1 MRRFKASSESLHHEN
16 SLLSPLLRQGA
27 KKSKVWF
34 THKTV
39 VVFLTKLILAI
50 LVNSNQ
56 RVNVRGQTKHK
67 SVLSYTLSG
76 IRVQTLELS
85 PPVVLIIMAARAMD
99 ENAEVFDEEPT
110 DVVYMGSPRFEKVY
124 KTTLR
129 SSGLNYLLTDISC
142 N

>member
-1 MRRFKASSESLHHEN
+1 MFCLILYQVSESRLWN
-16 SLLSPLLRQGA
+16 
-27 KKSKVWF
+27 F
-34 THKTV
+34 
-39 VVFLTKLILAI
+39 
-50 LVNSNQ
+50 
-56 RVNVRGQTKHK
+56 
-67 SVLSYTLSG
+67 
-76 IRVQTLELS
+76 S

-124 KTTLR
+124 KTALR

>member
-1 MRRFKASSESLHHEN
+1 M
-16 SLLSPLLRQGA
+16 
-27 KKSKVWF
+27 
-34 THKTV
+34 
-39 VVFLTKLILAI
+39 
-50 LVNSNQ
+50 
-56 RVNVRGQTKHK
+56 RGQTKHK

-124 KTTLR
+124 KTALR